1 MDEKGRFVED
11 NFYKAI
17 EKLGDSVDVVGMSKR
32 NKGSNSGGADLN
44 KLIKLIMERKLDPVI
59 VFSFNK
65 KDIEA
70 YAMSMVKFDFNTTKE
85 K

>member
-1 MDEKGRFVED
+1 M
-11 NFYKAI
+11 
-17 EKLGDSVDVVGMSKR
+17 DVVGITKKQ
-32 NKGSNSGGADLN
+32 KGNNSGGADLS
-44 KLIKLIMERKLDPVI
+44 KLIKLIMEKKLDPVI

-70 YAMSMVKFDFNTTKE
+70 YAMSMIKFNFNTPKE